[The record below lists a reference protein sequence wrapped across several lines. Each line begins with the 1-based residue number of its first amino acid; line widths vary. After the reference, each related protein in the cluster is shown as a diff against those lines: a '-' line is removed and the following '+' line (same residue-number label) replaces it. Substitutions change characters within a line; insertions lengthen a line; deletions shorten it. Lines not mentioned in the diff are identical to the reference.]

1 MKRSDIIL
9 GMTIIMV
16 AVWGWYETS
25 TWAEIKTVGISVKA
39 YPRAIFSMLGICGA
53 IIGVRGY
60 LSKDGSRSLWRWR
73 TFLPVVFAL
82 AIYTLVIQYLG
93 FLPSTVMFLI
103 AAMYMF
109 GERRWK
115 IIAAVPILGSYIIY
129 LIFVKVLMV
138 PMH

>member
-1 MKRSDIIL
+1 MKRSDVIL
-9 GMTIIMV
+9 GMTLIMV
-16 AVWGWYETS
+16 AIWGWYETS

-39 YPRAIFSMLGICGA
+39 YPRAIFSFLGICGA
-53 IIGVRGY
+53 IIGIRGY
-60 LSKDGSRSLWRWR
+60 LSKDRSRTVWRWS

-82 AIYTLVIQYLG
+82 AVYAIIIQYLG
-93 FLPSTVMFLI
+93 FLPSTIIFLI
-103 AAMYMF
+103 STMYLF

-115 IIAAVPILGSYIIY
+115 IIATVPLLGSYLIY